1 MDPLEKP
8 PVEYMSYN
16 GLGRSAMIWGIPY
29 MALLFIGSGSL
40 LTAVLLALVY
50 GPAGFLF
57 LLLAAPVLIFLKMIS
72 ATDGQA
78 LRILML
84 EAKWVAI
91 KAMTGTARHFGGTLT
106 IAPTSYGRQPKH
118 VRRYFRNLP

>member
-1 MDPLEKP
+1 MNDLEKS

-29 MALLFIGSGSL
+29 MALLFIGAGSL
-40 LTAVLLALVY
+40 LTAVLLALGY

-57 LLLAAPVLIFLKMIS
+57 LLLAAPMLIFLKIIS
-72 ATDGQA
+72 ATDDQA
-78 LRILML
+78 LRILVL

-91 KAMTGTARHFGGTLT
+91 KAMSGTARYFGGTLT
-106 IAPTSYGRQPKH
+106 IAPTSYGRRPKH
-118 VRRYFRNLP
+118 VQRYF